1 MWETDSSP
9 TTAEVRA
16 SHQMAARA
24 CPQVRDQHSAPSKST
39 IDPAGGGPIVWF
51 TFTLWRSGQAER
63 Q

>member
-24 CPQVRDQHSAPSKST
+24 CPQVATNIRHRANQRST
-39 IDPAGGGPIVWF
+39 QQEEA
-51 TFTLWRSGQAER
+51 R
-63 Q
+63 